1 MEENIESMQ
10 DDPIGIKI
18 MLKCQVSCFGLGGS
32 MPFSHARGGEW
43 GQIDSLSQNALTA
56 PVRTILSHKPQPC

>member
-18 MLKCQVSCFGLGGS
+18 MLKCQVSCFGVGGS
-32 MPFSHARGGEW
+32 VHEEVSGGR
-43 GQIDSLSQNALTA
+43 LT
-56 PVRTILSHKPQPC
+56 PCHKMR